1 MYDPT
6 ARRRLGRTALSVTQ
20 FGFGTAPL
28 AGFRTAIPERDAV
41 ETVEAAYEAGVR
53 LFDSSPYYGY
63 GRAELRMG
71 AALRDRPR
79 DDLVVSTKIGR
90 WMTPV
95 PRGQTIEGMRRGGIN
110 HYPTFDYS
118 YDGVHRSLEQSLLR
132 MGMDRVD
139 IVLVHDVDFWTTGD
153 RLILEDRFSEVM
165 NGAYRALSDLR
176 SQGVIGAI
184 GVGLNEAEISARF
197 VRAGD
202 FDCVLLAGRYTLLE
216 QKSLDDFMPLCEKR
230 GVSVILGGP
239 LNSGVLATGA
249 RQGAKYD
256 YNDAPAWVMNR
267 VARIEEVCA
276 RHDTPIAAAA
286 LQFPL
291 AHPAMA
297 AIIPGAVSRAEI
309 QGNFALLRR
318 PIPTALWDELR
329 SLGLIDARAPVPA

>member
-1 MYDPT
+1 MFDPT

-28 AGFRTAIPERDAV
+28 AGFRTAIPELDAIA
-41 ETVEAAYEAGVR
+41 TVDAAYQAGVR

-79 DDLVVSTKIGR
+79 DNLVVSTKIGR

-95 PRGQTIEGMRRGGIN
+95 PRGQTIEGMRRGGLN
-110 HYPTFDYS
+110 FYPTFDYS

-132 MGMDRVD
+132 LGMDRVD
-139 IVLVHDVDFWTTGD
+139 IALVHDVDFWTTGD
-153 RLILEDRFSEVM
+153 RGVLESRFSDVM

-184 GVGLNEAEISARF
+184 GVGLNEADMSARF

-216 QKSLDDFMPLCEKR
+216 QRALDDFMPLCETR
-230 GVSVILGGP
+230 GVGVIIGGP

-267 VARIEEVCA
+267 VARIEAVCA

>member
-6 ARRRLGRTALSVTQ
+6 ARRRLGRTSLQVTQ

-28 AGFRTAIPERDAV
+28 AGFRTTIPELDAIA
-41 ETVEAAYEAGVR
+41 TVDAAYQAGVR

-95 PRGQTIEGMRRGGIN
+95 PRGTTIEGMRRGGLN

-132 MGMDRVD
+132 TGLDRVD
-139 IVLVHDVDFWTTGD
+139 ILLVHDVDFWTTGD
-153 RLILEDRFSEVM
+153 RMILEDRFRDVM
-165 NGAYRALSDLR
+165 DGAHRALVDLR

-184 GVGLNEAEISARF
+184 GVGLNEADMSARF

-216 QKSLDDFMPLCEKR
+216 QKALDDFMPLCEKR
-230 GVSVILGGP
+230 NVSVILGGP

-256 YNDAPAWVMNR
+256 YNDAPKWVMNR
-267 VARIEEVCA
+267 VARIEEVCT
-276 RHDTPIAAAA
+276 RHGVPLAAAA

-291 AHPAMA
+291 AHPAIA
-297 AIIPGAVSRAEI
+297 AIIPGAVSKEEML
-309 QGNFALLRR
+309 GNFALLRH
-318 PIPTALWDELR
+318 PIPAALWEELR
-329 SLGLIDARAPVPA
+329 QLRLLDPRAPVPA

>member
-1 MYDPT
+1 MYEPT
-6 ARRRLGRTALSVTQ
+6 ARRRLGRTALQVTQ

-28 AGFRTAIPERDAV
+28 AGFRTTIPELDAIA
-41 ETVEAAYEAGVR
+41 TVDAAYQAGVR

-63 GRAELRMG
+63 GRAEMRLG
-71 AALRDRPR
+71 AAIRDRPR
-79 DDLVVSTKIGR
+79 DELVVSTKIGR

-95 PRGQTIEGMRRGGIN
+95 PRGATIEGMRRGGLN
-110 HYPTFDYS
+110 FYPTFDYS

-132 MGMDRVD
+132 LGMDRVD
-139 IVLVHDVDFWTTGD
+139 IALVHDVDFWTTGD
-153 RLILEDRFSEVM
+153 RGVLEDRFSEVM

-176 SQGVIGAI
+176 GQGVIGAI
-184 GVGLNEAEISARF
+184 GVGLNEADMSARF

-216 QKSLDDFMPLCEKR
+216 QRALDDFMPLCAAR
-230 GVSVILGGP
+230 GVGVIIGGP

-267 VARIEEVCA
+267 VARIEAVCA
-276 RHDTPIAAAA
+276 RHDVPIAAAA

-291 AHPAMA
+291 AHPAVS
-297 AIIPGAVSRAEI
+297 AIIPGAVSKEEM
-309 QGNFALLRR
+309 QGNFALMRR
-318 PIPTALWDELR
+318 PIPAAMWDELR
-329 SLGLIDARAPVPA
+329 SLGLLDPRAPVPA

>member
-1 MYDPT
+1 MLDPI
-6 ARRRLGRTALSVTQ
+6 ARRRLGHTALHVTQ

-28 AGFRTAIPERDAV
+28 AGWRTAIPELDAIA
-41 ETVEAAYEAGVR
+41 TIDAAYQAGIR

-63 GRAELRMG
+63 GRSELRMG

-79 DDLVVSTKIGR
+79 DDIIVSTKIGR

-95 PRGQTIEGMRRGGIN
+95 ARGVNVEGMRKGGLN
-110 HYPTFDYS
+110 HFPTFDYS

-132 MGMDRVD
+132 LGMDRVD
-139 IVLVHDVDFWTTGD
+139 IVLVHDVDFWTTQD
-153 RLILEDRFSEVM
+153 RIVLEERFAEVM
-165 NGAYRALSDLR
+165 NGAFRALVDLR
-176 SQGVIGAI
+176 AQGVIGAI
-184 GVGLNEAEISARF
+184 GVGLNEAEMSARF

-216 QKSLDDFMPLCEKR
+216 QRALDDFLPLCVQR
-230 GVSVILGGP
+230 NVGVILGGP

-267 VARIEEVCA
+267 VSRIEDVCA
-276 RHDTPIAAAA
+276 RHGVPLAAAA

-291 AHPAMA
+291 AHPAVA
-297 AIIPGAVSRAEI
+297 AVIPGAVSQQELQSNLAMMRH
-309 QGNFALLRR
+309 
-318 PIPTALWDELR
+318 PIPSALWEELR
-329 SLGLIDARAPVPA
+329 ILGLIDVRAPTPK

>member
-6 ARRRLGRTALSVTQ
+6 ARTRIGRTALQVTR

-28 AGFRTAIPERDAV
+28 AGFRTTIPDLDAIA
-41 ETVEAAYEAGVR
+41 TVDAAYQAGVR

-63 GRAELRMG
+63 GRAEMRMG

-95 PRGQTIEGMRRGGIN
+95 PRNTTIEGMRRGGLN
-110 HYPTFDYS
+110 FYPTFDYS

-132 MGMDRVD
+132 LGMDRVD

-153 RLILEDRFSEVM
+153 RGVLESRFSDVM
-165 NGAYRALSDLR
+165 NGAYRALDNLR

-216 QKSLDDFMPLCEKR
+216 QRSLDDFMPLCEKR
-230 GVSVILGGP
+230 NVGVIIGGP

-249 RQGAKYD
+249 RQGAMYD

-267 VARIEEVCA
+267 VARIEAVCA
-276 RHDTPIAAAA
+276 RHDVPLAAAA

-291 AHPAMA
+291 AHPAVA
-297 AIIPGAVSRAEI
+297 AIIPGAVSREEM
-309 QGNFALLRR
+309 QGNFALMRR
-318 PIPTALWDELR
+318 PIPAALWEDLR
-329 SLGLIDARAPVPA
+329 ILGLLDPRAPVPA

>member
-1 MYDPT
+1 MYEPT
-6 ARRRLGRTALSVTQ
+6 ARRRLGRTSLQVSQ

-28 AGFRTAIPERDAV
+28 AGFRTTIPEQDAIA
-41 ETVEAAYEAGVR
+41 TVDAAYQAGVR

-79 DDLVVSTKIGR
+79 DDLVISTKIGR

-95 PRGQTIEGMRRGGIN
+95 PRGITIDGMRRGGLN

-118 YDGVHRSLEQSLLR
+118 YDGVHRSLEQSLMRTGL
-132 MGMDRVD
+132 DRVD
-139 IVLVHDVDFWTTGD
+139 ILLVHDVDFWTTQD
-153 RLILEDRFSEVM
+153 RIVLEDRFRQVM
-165 NGAYRALSDLR
+165 DGAHRALVDLR

-184 GVGLNEAEISARF
+184 GVGLNEADMSARF

-216 QKSLDDFMPLCEKR
+216 QKALDDFMPLCEKR
-230 GVSVILGGP
+230 NVAVIIGGP

-267 VARIEEVCA
+267 VARIEDVCN
-276 RHDTPIAAAA
+276 RHCVPLAAAA

-291 AHPAMA
+291 AHPAVA
-297 AIIPGAVSRAEI
+297 AIIPGAVSKEEML
-309 QGNFALLRR
+309 GNFALMRHS
-318 PIPTALWDELR
+318 IPAAMWDELR
-329 SLGLIDARAPVPA
+329 TLRLLDPRAPVPA

>member
-6 ARRRLGRTALSVTQ
+6 ARRRLGHTSLQVTQ

-28 AGFRTAIPERDAV
+28 AGFRTTIPELDAIA
-41 ETVEAAYEAGVR
+41 TVDAAYQAGVR

-95 PRGQTIEGMRRGGIN
+95 PRGTTIDSMRRGGLN

-132 MGMDRVD
+132 TGLDRVD
-139 IVLVHDVDFWTTGD
+139 ILLVHDVDFWTTGD
-153 RLILEDRFSEVM
+153 RMVLEDRFRDVM
-165 NGAYRALSDLR
+165 DGAHRALVDLR

-184 GVGLNEAEISARF
+184 GVGLNEADMSARF

-216 QKSLDDFMPLCEKR
+216 QKALDDFMPLCEKR
-230 GVSVILGGP
+230 NVSVILGGP

-256 YNDAPAWVMNR
+256 YSDAPKWVMNR
-267 VARIEEVCA
+267 VARIEEVCI
-276 RHDTPIAAAA
+276 RHGVPLAAAA

-291 AHPAMA
+291 AHPAIA
-297 AIIPGAVSRAEI
+297 SIIPGAVSKEEML
-309 QGNFALLRR
+309 GNFALLRH
-318 PIPTALWDELR
+318 PIPAALWEELR
-329 SLGLIDARAPVPA
+329 QLRLLDPRAPVPA

>member
-1 MYDPT
+1 M
-6 ARRRLGRTALSVTQ
+6 V
-20 FGFGTAPL
+20 
-28 AGFRTAIPERDAV
+28 
-41 ETVEAAYEAGVR
+41 
-53 LFDSSPYYGY
+53 
-63 GRAELRMG
+63 
-71 AALRDRPR
+71 
-79 DDLVVSTKIGR
+79 
-90 WMTPV
+90 
-95 PRGQTIEGMRRGGIN
+95 
-110 HYPTFDYS
+110 
-118 YDGVHRSLEQSLLR
+118 
-132 MGMDRVD
+132 
-139 IVLVHDVDFWTTGD
+139 
-153 RLILEDRFSEVM
+153 LEDRFSDVM

-184 GVGLNEAEISARF
+184 GVGLNEAEMSARF

-216 QKSLDDFMPLCEKR
+216 QNSLDDFMPLCEKR

-256 YNDAPAWVMNR
+256 YNDAPAWVLNR
-267 VARIEEVCA
+267 VARVEEVCA

-318 PIPTALWDELR
+318 PIPAALWDELR
-329 SLGLIDARAPVPA
+329 SLGLIDERAPVPA

>member
-6 ARRRLGRTALSVTQ
+6 ARTRIGRTALQVTR

-28 AGFRTAIPERDAV
+28 AGFRTTIPELDAIA
-41 ETVEAAYEAGVR
+41 TVDAAYQAGVR

-63 GRAELRMG
+63 GRAEMRMG

-95 PRGQTIEGMRRGGIN
+95 PRNTTIEGMRRGGLN
-110 HYPTFDYS
+110 FYPTFDYS

-132 MGMDRVD
+132 LGMDRVD

-153 RLILEDRFSEVM
+153 RGVLESRFSDVM
-165 NGAYRALSDLR
+165 NGAYRALDNLR

-216 QKSLDDFMPLCEKR
+216 QRSLDDFMPLCEKR
-230 GVSVILGGP
+230 NVGVIIGGP

-267 VARIEEVCA
+267 VARIEAVCA
-276 RHDTPIAAAA
+276 RHDVPLAAAA

-291 AHPAMA
+291 AHPAVA
-297 AIIPGAVSRAEI
+297 AIIPGAVSREEM
-309 QGNFALLRR
+309 QGNFALMRR
-318 PIPTALWDELR
+318 PIPAALWEDLR
-329 SLGLIDARAPVPA
+329 ILGLLDPRAPVPA

>member
-6 ARRRLGRTALSVTQ
+6 ARRPLGRTALKVTQ

-28 AGFRTAIPERDAV
+28 AGFRTTIPERDAV
-41 ETVEAAYEAGVR
+41 ETVEAAYDAGVR

-95 PRGQTIEGMRRGGIN
+95 PRGQTIEGMRKGGIN

-132 MGMDRVD
+132 LGMDRVD

-153 RLILEDRFSEVM
+153 KLVLEDRFSDVM

-184 GVGLNEAEISARF
+184 GVGLNEADMSARF

-216 QKSLDDFMPLCEKR
+216 QRALDDFMPLCEKR

-256 YNDAPAWVMNR
+256 YNDAPAWVLNR

-329 SLGLIDARAPVPA
+329 TLGLIDQRAPVPA

>member
-1 MYDPT
+1 VYDPT
-6 ARRRLGRTALSVTQ
+6 ARRRLGRTALSVTR

-28 AGFRTAIPERDAV
+28 AGFRTTIPEHDAIA
-41 ETVEAAYEAGVR
+41 TVEAAYNAGVR

-63 GRAELRMG
+63 GRAEMRMG

-95 PRGQTIEGMRRGGIN
+95 PRGQAIEGMRKGGLN
-110 HYPTFDYS
+110 FYPTFDYS

-132 MGMDRVD
+132 LGMDRVD
-139 IVLVHDVDFWTTGD
+139 VVLVHDVDFWTTGD
-153 RLILEDRFSEVM
+153 RMVLEDRFGEVM
-165 NGAYRALSDLR
+165 NGAYRALADLR

-184 GVGLNEAEISARF
+184 GVGLNEADMSARF

-216 QKSLDDFMPLCEKR
+216 QRSLDDFMPLCQQR
-230 GVSVILGGP
+230 GVGVVIGGP

-256 YNDAPAWVMNR
+256 YNDAPAWVLNR
-267 VARIEEVCA
+267 VARIEAVCA

-291 AHPAMA
+291 AHPAVA
-297 AIIPGAVSRAEI
+297 AIIPGAVSQEEM
-309 QGNFALLRR
+309 QGNFALMRR
-318 PIPTALWDELR
+318 SIPAALWDELR
-329 SLGLIDARAPVPA
+329 SLGLLDPRAPVPA

>member
-1 MYDPT
+1 MYDPI
-6 ARRRLGRTALSVTQ
+6 ARRRLGRTSLHVSQ

-28 AGFRTAIPERDAV
+28 AGFRTTIPEQDAIA
-41 ETVEAAYEAGVR
+41 TIDAAYQAGVR

-71 AALRDRPR
+71 AALRDCPR

-95 PRGQTIEGMRRGGIN
+95 PRGTAIEGMRKGGLN

-132 MGMDRVD
+132 TGLDRVD
-139 IVLVHDVDFWTTGD
+139 ILLVHDVDFWTTQD
-153 RLILEDRFSEVM
+153 RIVLEDRFRQVM
-165 NGAYRALSDLR
+165 DGAHRALVDLR

-184 GVGLNEAEISARF
+184 GVGLNEADMSARF

-216 QKSLDDFMPLCEKR
+216 QKALDDFMPLCEKR
-230 GVSVILGGP
+230 NVSVIIGGP

-256 YNDAPAWVMNR
+256 YSDAPAWVMNR
-267 VARIEEVCA
+267 VARIEEVCN
-276 RHDTPIAAAA
+276 RHGVPLAAAA

-291 AHPAMA
+291 AHAAVA
-297 AIIPGAVSRAEI
+297 AIIPGAVSKDEML
-309 QGNFALLRR
+309 GNFALMRYSIPGAMWEELRTLR
-318 PIPTALWDELR
+318 LLDPRAPIP
-329 SLGLIDARAPVPA
+329 G

>member
-28 AGFRTAIPERDAV
+28 AGFRTTIPERDAV
-41 ETVEAAYEAGVR
+41 ETVEAAYDSGVR

-95 PRGQTIEGMRRGGIN
+95 PRGQTIEGMRKGGIN

-132 MGMDRVD
+132 LGMDRVD

-153 RLILEDRFSEVM
+153 KMVLEDRFSDVM

-184 GVGLNEAEISARF
+184 GVGLNEAEMSARF

-216 QKSLDDFMPLCEKR
+216 QNSLDDFMPLCEKR

-256 YNDAPAWVMNR
+256 YNDAPAWVLNR
-267 VARIEEVCA
+267 VARVEEVCA

-309 QGNFALLRR
+309 QGNCALLRR
-318 PIPTALWDELR
+318 PIPAALWDELR
-329 SLGLIDARAPVPA
+329 SLGLIDERAPVPA

>member
-1 MYDPT
+1 MADPT

-28 AGFRTAIPERDAV
+28 AGFRTTIPERDAIA
-41 ETVEAAYEAGVR
+41 TVEAAYDAGVR
-53 LFDSSPYYGY
+53 LFDTSPYYGY

-95 PRGQTIEGMRRGGIN
+95 PRGQAIEGMRRGGIN

-118 YDGVHRSLEQSLLR
+118 HDGVYRSLEQSLLR
-132 MGMDRVD
+132 LGMDRVD
-139 IVLVHDVDFWTTGD
+139 IALVHDVDFWTTGD
-153 RLILEDRFSEVM
+153 RMVLEDRFSEVM

-184 GVGLNEAEISARF
+184 GVGLNEAEMSARF

-216 QKSLDDFMPLCEKR
+216 QRALDDFMPLCEQR

-267 VARIEEVCA
+267 VARIEDVCL
-276 RHDTPIAAAA
+276 RHGVPLAAAA

-297 AIIPGAVSRAEI
+297 AIIPGAVSE
-309 QGNFALLRR
+309 QEMLGNFALMRH
-318 PIPTALWDELR
+318 PIPAQMWEELKR
-329 SLGLIDARAPVPA
+329 LGLLDPRAPTPA

>member
-28 AGFRTAIPERDAV
+28 AGFRTTIPERDAV
-41 ETVEAAYEAGVR
+41 ETVEAAYDSGVR

-132 MGMDRVD
+132 LGMDRVD

-153 RLILEDRFSEVM
+153 KMVLEDRFSDVM

-184 GVGLNEAEISARF
+184 GVGLNESDMSARF

-216 QKSLDDFMPLCEKR
+216 QRALDDFMPLCETR
-230 GVSVILGGP
+230 GVGVIIGGP

-256 YNDAPAWVMNR
+256 YNDAPAWVLNR

>member
-28 AGFRTAIPERDAV
+28 AGFRTTIPERDAV
-41 ETVEAAYEAGVR
+41 ETVEAAYDSGVR

-95 PRGQTIEGMRRGGIN
+95 PRGQTIEGMRKGGIN

-132 MGMDRVD
+132 LGMDRVD

-153 RLILEDRFSEVM
+153 KMVLEDRFSDVM

-184 GVGLNEAEISARF
+184 GVGLNEAEMSARF

-216 QKSLDDFMPLCEKR
+216 QNSLDDFMPLCEKR

-256 YNDAPAWVMNR
+256 YNDAPAWVLNR
-267 VARIEEVCA
+267 VARVEEVCA

-297 AIIPGAVSRAEI
+297 ALIPGAVSRAEI

-318 PIPTALWDELR
+318 PIPAALWDELR
-329 SLGLIDARAPVPA
+329 SLGLIDERAPVPA

>member
-6 ARRRLGRTALSVTQ
+6 ARRRLGRTALHVTQ

-28 AGFRTAIPERDAV
+28 AGFRTTIPEADAV
-41 ETVEAAYEAGVR
+41 ATVDAAYAAGVR

-79 DDLVVSTKIGR
+79 DDMVVSTKIGR

-95 PRGQTIEGMRRGGIN
+95 PRGAKVEGMRQGGLN
-110 HYPTFDYS
+110 FHPTFDYS
-118 YDGVHRSLEQSLLR
+118 YDGVRRSLDQSLLR
-132 MGMDRVD
+132 LGMDRVD

-153 RLILEDRFSEVM
+153 RGVLEARFSEAM
-165 NGAYRALSDLR
+165 NGAYRALADLR
-176 SQGVIGAI
+176 DQGVIGAI
-184 GVGLNEAEISARF
+184 GVGLNEADMSARF

-216 QKSLDDFMPLCEKR
+216 QRALDDFLPLCEQR
-230 GVSVILGGP
+230 GVGVIIGGP
-239 LNSGVLATGA
+239 LNSGILATGA

-256 YNDAPAWVMNR
+256 YMDAPKGVMNR
-267 VARIEEVCA
+267 VARIEAVCA
-276 RHDTPIAAAA
+276 RHDVPLAAAA

-291 AHPAMA
+291 AHPAIA
-297 AIIPGAVSRAEI
+297 AIIPGAVSRDEMT
-309 QGNFALLRR
+309 GNFALMRR
-318 PIPTALWDELR
+318 PIPAALWDELR
-329 SLGLIDARAPVPA
+329 VLGLLDPRAPVPA

>member
-28 AGFRTAIPERDAV
+28 AGFRTTIPERDAV
-41 ETVEAAYEAGVR
+41 ETVEAAYDSGVR

-256 YNDAPAWVMNR
+256 YNDAPSWVMNR
-267 VARIEEVCA
+267 VARIEAVCA

>member
-6 ARRRLGRTALSVTQ
+6 ARRRLGRTSLQVTQ

-28 AGFRTAIPERDAV
+28 AGFRTTIPELDAIA
-41 ETVEAAYEAGVR
+41 TVDAAYQAGVR

-95 PRGQTIEGMRRGGIN
+95 PRGTTIDGMRRGGLN

-132 MGMDRVD
+132 TGLDRVD
-139 IVLVHDVDFWTTGD
+139 ILLVHDVDFWTTGD
-153 RLILEDRFSEVM
+153 RMVLEDRFRDVM
-165 NGAYRALSDLR
+165 DGAHRALVDLR

-184 GVGLNEAEISARF
+184 GVGLNEADMSARF

-216 QKSLDDFMPLCEKR
+216 QKALDDFMPLCEKR
-230 GVSVILGGP
+230 NVSVILGGP

-256 YNDAPAWVMNR
+256 YSDAPKWVMNR
-267 VARIEEVCA
+267 VARIEEVCI
-276 RHDTPIAAAA
+276 RHGVPLAAAA

-291 AHPAMA
+291 AHPAIA
-297 AIIPGAVSRAEI
+297 AIIPGAVSKEEML
-309 QGNFALLRR
+309 GNFALLRH
-318 PIPTALWDELR
+318 PIPAAMWEELR
-329 SLGLIDARAPVPA
+329 QLRLLDPRAPVPT

>member
-1 MYDPT
+1 MYDPV
-6 ARRRLGRTALSVTQ
+6 ARRRLGRTALQVTQ

-28 AGFRTAIPERDAV
+28 AGFRTTIPER
-41 ETVEAAYEAGVR
+41 EAIGVVDTAYQAGVR

-63 GRAELRMG
+63 GRAEMRMG

-79 DDLVVSTKIGR
+79 DEMVVSTKIGR

-95 PRGQTIEGMRRGGIN
+95 PRGQTIEGMRRGGLN
-110 HYPTFDYS
+110 FYPTFDYS

-139 IVLVHDVDFWTTGD
+139 VVLVHDVDFWTTGD
-153 RLILEDRFSEVM
+153 RGILEDRFREVM
-165 NGAYRALSDLR
+165 DGAHRALVDLR

-184 GVGLNEAEISARF
+184 GVGLNEADMSARF

-216 QKSLDDFMPLCEKR
+216 QRALDDFMPLCEQR
-230 GVSVILGGP
+230 NVGVIIGGP

-249 RQGAKYD
+249 QQGAKYD
-256 YNDAPAWVMNR
+256 YNDAPGWVMNR
-267 VARIEEVCA
+267 VARIEDVCA
-276 RHDTPIAAAA
+276 RHGVPLAAAA

-291 AHPAMA
+291 AHPAVA
-297 AIIPGAVSRAEI
+297 AIIPGAVSKEEML
-309 QGNFALLRR
+309 GNFALMRQ
-318 PIPTALWDELR
+318 PIPAALWEELR
-329 SLGLIDARAPVPA
+329 VLGLLDARAPVPG

>member
-6 ARRRLGRTALSVTQ
+6 ARRRLGRTSLQVTQ

-28 AGFRTAIPERDAV
+28 AGFRTTIPELDAIA
-41 ETVEAAYEAGVR
+41 TVDAAYQAGVR

-95 PRGQTIEGMRRGGIN
+95 PRGTTIDGMRRGGLN

-132 MGMDRVD
+132 TGLDRVD
-139 IVLVHDVDFWTTGD
+139 ILLVHDVDFWTTDD
-153 RLILEDRFSEVM
+153 RMVLEDRFRDVM
-165 NGAYRALSDLR
+165 DGAHRALVDLR

-184 GVGLNEAEISARF
+184 GVGLNEADMSARF

-216 QKSLDDFMPLCEKR
+216 QKALDDFMPLCEKR
-230 GVSVILGGP
+230 NVSVILGGP

-256 YNDAPAWVMNR
+256 YSDAPKWVMNR
-267 VARIEEVCA
+267 VARIEEVCI
-276 RHDTPIAAAA
+276 RHGVPLAAAA

-291 AHPAMA
+291 AHPAIA
-297 AIIPGAVSRAEI
+297 AIIPGAVSKEEML
-309 QGNFALLRR
+309 GNFALLRH
-318 PIPTALWDELR
+318 PIPAAMWEELR
-329 SLGLIDARAPVPA
+329 QLRLLDPRAPVPT

>member
-6 ARRRLGRTALSVTQ
+6 ARRRLGRTSLQVTQ

-28 AGFRTAIPERDAV
+28 AGFRTTIPELDAIS
-41 ETVEAAYEAGVR
+41 TVDAAYQAGVR

-95 PRGQTIEGMRRGGIN
+95 PRGTTIEGMRRGGLN
-110 HYPTFDYS
+110 YYPTFDYS

-132 MGMDRVD
+132 TGLDRVD
-139 IVLVHDVDFWTTGD
+139 ILLVHDVDFWTTGD
-153 RLILEDRFSEVM
+153 RMVLEDRFRDVM
-165 NGAYRALSDLR
+165 DGAHRALVDLR

-184 GVGLNEAEISARF
+184 GVGLNEADMSARF

-216 QKSLDDFMPLCEKR
+216 QKALDDFMPLCEKR
-230 GVSVILGGP
+230 NVSVILGGP

-256 YNDAPAWVMNR
+256 YSDAPKWVMNR
-267 VARIEEVCA
+267 VARIEEVCI
-276 RHDTPIAAAA
+276 RHGVPLAAAA

-291 AHPAMA
+291 AHPAIA
-297 AIIPGAVSRAEI
+297 SIIPGAVSKEEML
-309 QGNFALLRR
+309 GNFGLLRH
-318 PIPTALWDELR
+318 PIPAALWEELR
-329 SLGLIDARAPVPA
+329 QLRLLDPRAPVPA

>member
-1 MYDPT
+1 MLNPT
-6 ARRRLGRTALSVTQ
+6 ARRPLGRTALTVTP

-28 AGFRTAIPERDAV
+28 AGFRTTIPEHDAIA
-41 ETVEAAYEAGVR
+41 TVEAAYEAGVR
-53 LFDSSPYYGY
+53 LFDTSPYYGY

-79 DDLVVSTKIGR
+79 DDLVISTKIGR

-95 PRGQTIEGMRRGGIN
+95 PRGQTIEGMRRGGLN

-132 MGMDRVD
+132 TGLDRVD
-139 IVLVHDVDFWTTGD
+139 ILLVHDVDFWTTQD
-153 RLILEDRFSEVM
+153 RIVLEDRFRQVM
-165 NGAYRALSDLR
+165 DGAHRALVDLR

-184 GVGLNEAEISARF
+184 GVGLNEADMSARF

-216 QKSLDDFMPLCEKR
+216 QKALDDFMPLCVER
-230 GVSVILGGP
+230 NVAVILGGP

-256 YNDAPAWVMNR
+256 YNDAPRWVLNR

-276 RHDTPIAAAA
+276 RHGVPLAAAA

-297 AIIPGAVSRAEI
+297 AIIPGAVSQEEVK
-309 QGNFALLRR
+309 GNLALMRH
-318 PIPTALWDELR
+318 PIPAALWDELK
-329 SLGLIDARAPVPA
+329 SLNLLDRRAPVPS

>member
-6 ARRRLGRTALSVTQ
+6 ARRRLGRTALQVTQ

-28 AGFRTAIPERDAV
+28 AGFRSTIPELEAIGVVD
-41 ETVEAAYEAGVR
+41 AAYQAGVR
-53 LFDSSPYYGY
+53 FFDSSPYYGY
-63 GRAELRMG
+63 GRAEMRMG

-79 DDLVVSTKIGR
+79 DDMVVSTKIGR

-95 PRGQTIEGMRRGGIN
+95 PRGATIEGMRRGGLN
-110 HYPTFDYS
+110 FYPTFDYS
-118 YDGVHRSLEQSLLR
+118 HDGVHRSLEQSLLR

-139 IVLVHDVDFWTTGD
+139 VVLVHDVDFWTTGD
-153 RLILEDRFSEVM
+153 RMVLEERFAQVM
-165 NGAYRALSDLR
+165 DGAHRALVDLR

-184 GVGLNEAEISARF
+184 GVGLNEADMSARF

-216 QKSLDDFMPLCEKR
+216 QRALDDFLPLCEQR
-230 GVSVILGGP
+230 GVGVIIGGP

-267 VARIEEVCA
+267 VARIEAVCA
-276 RHDTPIAAAA
+276 RHDVPIAAAA

-291 AHPAMA
+291 AHPAVA
-297 AIIPGAVSRAEI
+297 AIIPGAVSREEML
-309 QGNFALLRR
+309 GNFALMRR
-318 PIPTALWDELR
+318 PIPAALWDELR
-329 SLGLIDARAPVPA
+329 TLGLLDWRAPVPT

>member
-6 ARRRLGRTALSVTQ
+6 ARTRLGRTALQVTR

-28 AGFRTAIPERDAV
+28 AGFRTTIPDLDAIA
-41 ETVEAAYEAGVR
+41 TVDAAYQAGVR

-63 GRAELRMG
+63 GRAEMRMG

-95 PRGQTIEGMRRGGIN
+95 PRNTTIEGMRRGGLN
-110 HYPTFDYS
+110 FYPTFDYS

-132 MGMDRVD
+132 LGMDRVD

-153 RLILEDRFSEVM
+153 RGVLESRFSDVM
-165 NGAYRALSDLR
+165 NGAYRALDNLR

-216 QKSLDDFMPLCEKR
+216 QRSLDDFMPLCEKR
-230 GVSVILGGP
+230 NVGVIIGGP

-267 VARIEEVCA
+267 VARIEAVCA
-276 RHDTPIAAAA
+276 RHDVPLAAAA

-291 AHPAMA
+291 AHPAVA
-297 AIIPGAVSRAEI
+297 AIIPGAVSREEM
-309 QGNFALLRR
+309 QGNFALMRR
-318 PIPTALWDELR
+318 PIPAALWEDLR
-329 SLGLIDARAPVPA
+329 ILGLLDPRAPVPA